1 MSSALA
7 INKSIDGKRFCLSKM
22 GYEIDI
28 FSNSWKLDGSLTLN
42 WHLLKGLSLESNF
55 EEGFRRTLAVFASE
69 MSASYTS
76 NIFHALKTL
85 LEATLS
91 NSLSASCIQNYLGT
105 LDKLNEYKLGI
116 LKAFIL
122 DWDERGYPGL
132 NKDVVPFIDA
142 LVLKGN
148 VKGKAVSKGCPHT
161 GAYSLQEQQSILT
174 WAVNSYDADKLDL
187 EEFTWLIANMY
198 LGSRPVQIRSL
209 IKGDISFSRTIAGN
223 EVYQLKRIAGKQRDA
238 GFREVFDDI
247 EIDED
252 LALLLFNQAEAS
264 IAYIE
269 GHFGKPVPKELI
281 DLTPIFI
288 SREAVRSFRS
298 LEECYQSLETTPDF
312 IFMRSDKARTL
323 MLTISAKCNI
333 RTPRLDGEYLS
344 LRSRRFRYTL
354 GTNASRRGLGA
365 YHIAK
370 ILGHK
375 DIQNVKAYVENTSE
389 VLDII
394 DEAMT
399 SVLAP
404 LAQAFAGTLIN
415 SERDAIRA
423 NDPRSRIR
431 SNDGSGVGSCGEFGF
446 CASGGRQCYLC
457 SKFQPWIH
465 GHHEKILDSV
475 LSEREALRQR
485 GASEFV
491 IQSTDRLLLAIEQV
505 VQLCDAAKLEGKGSA
520 NE

>member
-1 MSSALA
+1 MSSTLP
-7 INKSIDGKRFCLSKM
+7 IKNTFDGKMFFLSKM

-28 FSNSWKLDGSLTLN
+28 YSNSWKLDGSLNLN
-42 WHLLKGLSLESNF
+42 WHLLDSLSLSNDF
-55 EEGFRRTLAVFASE
+55 VEGFRRTLAIFASE
-69 MSASYTS
+69 MSSNYVS
-76 NIFHALKTL
+76 NIFKAIKTL
-85 LEATLS
+85 LETTHSDSLTL
-91 NSLSASCIQNYLGT
+91 ASVQNYLGT
-105 LDKLNEYKLGI
+105 LDKDNEYKLGSI
-116 LKAFIL
+116 KAFIF
-122 DWDERGYPGL
+122 DWNERGYPGL
-132 NKDVVPFIDA
+132 DREVVSFLENI
-142 LVLKGN
+142 VLKGN
-148 VKGKAVSKGCPHT
+148 IKGKAVSRGCPHT
-161 GAYSLQEQQSILT
+161 GAYSLQEQQSILS
-174 WAVNSYDADKLDL
+174 WAVNSYEDSTLNL
-187 EEFTWLIANMY
+187 EEFCWLIANMY

-209 IKGDISFSRTIAGN
+209 TKGDISFSKTSEGH
-223 EVYQLKRIAGKQRDA
+223 EVYLLKLIAGKQRDA
-238 GFREVFDDI
+238 GFREVSDDV

-252 LALLLFNQAEAS
+252 LALLLVNQAEAS

-269 GHFGKPVPKELI
+269 GHFGESVPKQLI

-288 SREAVRSFRS
+288 SREVVRSFRS
-298 LEECYQSLETTPDF
+298 LEDCYQSLTTTPDY
-312 IFMRSDKARTL
+312 IFMPSDKAFSL
-323 MLTISAKCNI
+323 MHKISAKCNV
-333 RTPRLDGEYLS
+333 RTPRLNGEYLS

-354 GTNASRRGLGA
+354 GTNARRRGLGA
-365 YHIAK
+365 HHIAK

-375 DIQNVKAYVENTSE
+375 DIQNVKVYVENTSE
-389 VLDII
+389 ALDVI

-423 NDPRSRIR
+423 NDPRSRIK
-431 SNDGSGVGSCGEFGF
+431 SNDGSSVGSCGEFGF

-457 SKFQPWIH
+457 SKFQPWVH
-465 GHHEKILDSV
+465 GHHQKILDSV

-505 VQLCDAAKLEGKGSA
+505 IQLCDAAKLEGKGGA